1 MMNMNL
7 LCFKM
12 CNIVRNSN
20 LSINEYLQLR
30 LSRGFIDTTLG
41 VTILGSSIFTALYL
55 VTGKIKETCNFLLY

>member
-1 MMNMNL
+1 
-7 LCFKM
+7 M

-20 LSINEYLQLR
+20 FSINEYLQLR

-55 VTGKIKETCNFLLY
+55 VTGKIKETCNFL